1 MQMVDKEV
9 IQQKIN
15 IIDNNLSKMQI
26 LARLPEEEFLNKF
39 FYIEAAKHLLQ
50 VSIEAMLDVSNHII
64 ARKRF
69 RSPKTYAEVFSIL
82 VEQKILPKEKEKNFM
97 QMAKFRNRVVHL
109 YQEVDDKEVYKI
121 LRNDLDDFREFI
133 SAIIK
138 ALL

>member
-97 QMAKFRNRVVHL
+97 QMAKFRNRVVYL

>member
-1 MQMVDKEV
+1 MVDKEV

-69 RSPKTYAEVFSIL
+69 RSSKTYAEVFSIL

-97 QMAKFRNRVVHL
+97 QMAKFRNRVVYL

>member
-1 MQMVDKEV
+1 MVDKEV